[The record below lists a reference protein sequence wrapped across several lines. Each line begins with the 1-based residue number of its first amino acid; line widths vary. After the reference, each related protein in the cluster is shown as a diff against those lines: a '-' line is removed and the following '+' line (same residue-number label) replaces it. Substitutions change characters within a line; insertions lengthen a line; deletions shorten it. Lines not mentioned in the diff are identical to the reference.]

1 MLKRIEIEN
10 IALVEKVELNFE
22 KGLTVLTGET
32 GAGKSV
38 IVTAISLILGER
50 SDREYVRSH
59 CENGHIEATFD
70 ISKMPS
76 KYKTK
81 FSNLINENKI
91 IIERD
96 ISQRGGS
103 KIKINNKPATLNQL
117 KAITAPLAEIIG
129 QHANQMLM
137 NEENHL
143 DFLDYFATL
152 DDIKQIVA
160 NKYNEWKKASEELTK
175 IKKKKEQLINEK
187 ELLLFQ
193 KKEIESAHI
202 TIGEEEQLL
211 NEKKILDSI
220 RNLMMSASMIQKIMD
235 SDESSTLS
243 LLNQTMKELDK
254 MADIDNS
261 LSSKVTE
268 LTDITYRLQDF
279 NRDMEQ
285 YGSSLQ
291 DDPLRLEEIN
301 LRLDEIYKLKKKYG
315 GSEQSILDALKT
327 IKNKLI
333 KLPSDINS
341 HIENLEEKC
350 QTLFGEYTQEA
361 LALSDNRKKAANYL
375 ENLVIKE
382 LKELAISNGNIRFE
396 FIYEDDPDGVIVNGK
411 AVKPT
416 ANGLEQGR
424 ILFSA
429 NPGEPLKSLTKT
441 ASGGEISRLLLALKS
456 AEKKNNKLKRSLL
469 VFDEVDAGIG
479 GQTAFEI
486 AKKLKK
492 LSSDNQ
498 LLVITHLHQIA
509 HEADRHLVAQKI
521 IQENNRT
528 SIIINCL
535 DESGRKNE
543 LKRMIALPQSK

>member
-10 IALVEKVELNFE
+10 IALVEKVELNFDQ
-22 KGLTVLTGET
+22 GLTVLTGET

-38 IVTAISLILGER
+38 IVTALSLILGER
-50 SDREYVRSH
+50 ADREYVRSH
-59 CENGHIEATFD
+59 CESGHIEAIFD

-81 FSNLINENKI
+81 FSNFIDENKI
-91 IIERD
+91 IIERE
-96 ISQRGGS
+96 ISRKGIS
-103 KIKINNKPATLNQL
+103 KIKINNKPANLNQL

-143 DFLDYFATL
+143 DFLDYFAAL
-152 DDIKQIVA
+152 EDIKQIVA
-160 NKYNEWKKASEELTK
+160 EKYREWEKATEELNK

-202 TIGEEEQLL
+202 TIGEEEQLIT
-211 NEKKILDSI
+211 EKKILDSV
-220 RNLMMSASMIQKIMD
+220 RNLMMSASIIQKIMD
-235 SDESSTLS
+235 SDENSALS

-254 MADIDNS
+254 MANVDNS
-261 LSSKVTE
+261 LSSKVTA

-279 NRDMEQ
+279 SREMEQ
-285 YGSSLQ
+285 YGASLQ
-291 DDPLRLEEIN
+291 DDPVRLEEIN
-301 LRLDEIYKLKKKYG
+301 LRLDELYKLKKKYG
-315 GSEQSILDALKT
+315 GSEQSILDALDT
-327 IKNKLI
+327 IKNKLSQ
-333 KLPSDINS
+333 LPPDINS

-350 QTLFGEYTQEA
+350 QTLFEEYAQEA
-361 LALSDNRKKAANYL
+361 RALSDNRKKAANYL
-375 ENLVIKE
+375 EKLVIKE
-382 LKELAISNGNIRFE
+382 LKELAIPDGNFKFE
-396 FIYEDDPDGVIVNGK
+396 FIYEDDPHGVIIDGK
-411 AVKPT
+411 AVKPS
-416 ANGLEQGR
+416 ANGLERGR

-429 NPGEPLKSLTKT
+429 NPGEPLKSLIKT

-479 GQTAFEI
+479 GQTAFEV

-492 LSSDNQ
+492 LSTDNQ

-509 HEADRHLVAQKI
+509 HEANHHFVARKI
-521 IQENNRT
+521 TQENNRT
-528 SIIINCL
+528 S
-535 DESGRKNE
+535 
-543 LKRMIALPQSK
+543 